1 MAVDMLDRRLPDLQ
15 VPSGDAYYDQSQ
27 TAFDSE
33 GSSIA
38 WKLALILG
46 IDPIL

>member
-1 MAVDMLDRRLPDLQ
+1 MAVDMLDRRLLDLQ
-15 VPSGDAYYDQSQ
+15 VQFGDVDHDQSQ
-27 TAFDSE
+27 TAFDSQ

-38 WKLALILG
+38 LTLASILG